1 MKPRYPKSDAPLE
14 EWIKWY
20 RWKVCDMDRLLQSA
34 YRENDQLGAE
44 ARAEIERLKAENKQV
59 RDLNELLADQNGSP
73 PFRAYEAQKA
83 EIERLRVVEKA
94 AATAFKYH
102 MLGYDSADDFDA
114 NTMLHLM
121 DKLGAVLE
129 PKPDLRALLPELAV
143 IRQVMKEPKP

>member
-14 EWIKWY
+14 EWIMWY

-83 EIERLRVVEKA
+83 EIERLTVLVKDAYVEGC
-94 AATAFKYH
+94 FVSDRW
-102 MLGYDSADDFDA
+102 DSEDA
-114 NTMLHLM
+114 WKESN
-121 DKLGAVLE
+121 AIRALE

-143 IRQVMKEPKP
+143 IRQVMKESKS